1 MSLFKMFRASRPRTA
16 DVAKE
21 RLQILLAH
29 ERSDRS
35 GPEYLH
41 ILQNEILQV
50 IAKFVNIDHSKIEVK
65 LERGS
70 EISTL
75 EVNIELPANSVSSE
89 VVSHSLSTTMSC
101 GLVTEKAP

>member
-1 MSLFKMFRASRPRTA
+1 MSLFDMFRTRRPRTA

-29 ERSDRS
+29 ERSDHS

-50 IAKFVNIDHSKIEVK
+50 ITKFVNVDPSKIEVK

-70 EISTL
+70 DISTL
-75 EVNIELPANSVSSE
+75 EVNIELPANPVPSGTISSLP
-89 VVSHSLSTTMSC
+89 VAMNC
-101 GLVTEKAP
+101 GLATEKAP